1 MLTLNDLEVISIARV
16 PGKVFKEMQNTAK
29 DKEALVYVGVDG
41 NDLHCYMRYDGSYL
55 RLKERIENDA

>member
-1 MLTLNDLEVISIARV
+1 MFTLDDLEVISTATV
-16 PGKVFKEMQNTAK
+16 PGNVYREMQNTAR

-41 NDLHCYMRYDGSYL
+41 NNFHCYMRYDGSYL